1 MSRSAYALVRPKWRK
16 LSSEVEIL
24 GKASRKYEKIY
35 PTLVR
40 ALQSEQTIRGG
51 GLFGRIILTVVH
63 ATWMFLAQP
72 RDSHLPLDLRGS
84 RCCEPFEGDIP
95 TLCHTCAGYLWIYL
109 GAGGVDKGDGDR
121 SKIAQH
127 SRG

>member
-1 MSRSAYALVRPKWRK
+1 M
-16 LSSEVEIL
+16 SSEVEIP

-40 ALQSEQTIRGG
+40 ALQSEQTIRGS
-51 GLFGRIILTVVH
+51 GLFGRITLTVIVR
-63 ATWMFLAQP
+63 ATWMSLAQP
-72 RDSHLPLDLRGS
+72 WDSYLPLDLRGS
-84 RCCEPFEGDIP
+84 RCCELFEGDIP
-95 TLCHTCAGYLWIYL
+95 TLCHTCAGYVWIYL

-127 SRG
+127 SR